1 MQISNLG
8 TRIYN
13 KICFY
18 CNKFNSYFLSLIYFQ
33 SLNYLKVGRG
43 VSISGTKINIGK
55 NCQIKDDSAI
65 LAGNGVVIIGDNVV
79 LHENVLVRTFGYN
92 ISIGEGTT
100 INRNTCILSQCSI
113 GKNCSIAPNVVI
125 VGANHNFSDRE
136 RLIKEQGSSSKGII
150 IGNDVWIGANATI
163 LDGVTI
169 ADGCVV
175 AAGAVVRSSVL
186 ANSVVGGVPAKVIKE
201 R

>member
-8 TRIYN
+8 TRVYN
-13 KICFY
+13 KLC
-18 CNKFNSYFLSLIYFQ
+18 SYYDKLQSSLLSLIYFK
-33 SLNYLKVGRG
+33 SLNYLTIGRG
-43 VSISGTKINIGK
+43 VSISGNSINIGK
-55 NCQIKDDSAI
+55 NCQIKDHSDI
-65 LAGNGVVIIGDNVV
+65 LAGKGNVDIGDSVV

-100 INRNTCILSQCSI
+100 INRNTCILSQVSI
-113 GKNCSIAPNVVI
+113 GKYCSIAPNVVI
-125 VGANHNFSDRE
+125 VGANHIFSDKSVN
-136 RLIKEQGSSSKGII
+136 IKHQGSSSKGIV

-169 ADGCVV
+169 GDGCVI
-175 AAGAVVRSSVL
+175 AAGAVVARPVE
-186 ANSVVGGVPAKVIKE
+186 NNCVVGGVPGKVIKK

>member
-1 MQISNLG
+1 MKLLNFSTQVL
-8 TRIYN
+8 N
-13 KICFY
+13 KVLYY
-18 CNKFNSYFLSLIYFQ
+18 CNLVRSYFLSLFYFG
-33 SLNYLKVGRG
+33 SFNHIKIGRN
-43 VSISGTKINIGK
+43 VSISGRKVDIGK
-55 NCQIKDDSAI
+55 KCQIKDNSDI
-65 LAGNGVVIIGDNVV
+65 LGGKGSINIGNKVV

-136 RLIKEQGSSSKGII
+136 RLIKEQGSSSEGII

-169 ADGCVV
+169 GDGCVV

-186 ANSVVGGVPAKVIKE
+186 VNSVVGGVPAKVIKE